1 MDKLQTYSIGRH
13 QISLNFRDDVGPASP
28 YSLLLAECIPDLSGK
43 TVVDLGTGSG
53 IIAIIAALQG
63 AKMVYLL
70 DTYDKA
76 VSLALENG
84 QRNGVGDRLV
94 HLPVGA
100 TMLPLPVGEKVDV
113 ILCNPAQL
121 PSPQQEQKN
130 SPFNAGPDG
139 RSMIDPLIREVPEK
153 LKPFGQLLMVHN
165 SLANLRK
172 SLDALNSVGLRPSI
186 VAERSIPFHPFV
198 DRAWLDKLGGE
209 AEDLYSVRDGT
220 AFQILYLI
228 DAKI

>member
-1 MDKLQTYSIGRH
+1 MDKTETCIIGRH
-13 QISLNFRDDVGPASP
+13 RIDLHFRDGVGPASP
-28 YSLLLAECIPDLSGK
+28 YSLLLAENIPDLTGK

-76 VSLALENG
+76 ISLALDNG
-84 QRNGVGDRLV
+84 ERNGVAGRLV
-94 HLPVGA
+94 HLPIGTA
-100 TMLPLPVGEKVDV
+100 MLPLPDGEKVDV

-121 PSPQQEQKN
+121 PSPQQEQTN
-130 SPFNAGPDG
+130 SPFRAGPDG
-139 RSMIDPLIREVPEK
+139 RSMIDPLIREAPGK

-165 SLANLRK
+165 SLANLPK
-172 SLDALNSVGLRPSI
+172 SLDALESAGLKPSI

-209 AEDLYSVRDGT
+209 TEGLYSVRDGT
-220 AFQILYLI
+220 AFQTLYLI
-228 DAKI
+228 DAKA

>member
-1 MDKLQTYSIGRH
+1 MDKTEACIIGRH
-13 QISLNFRDDVGPASP
+13 QINLHFRDGVGPASP
-28 YSLLLAECIPDLSGK
+28 YSLLLAENIPDLSGK

-53 IIAIIAALQG
+53 IIAIVAALQG
-63 AKMVYLL
+63 AKLVYLL
-70 DTYDKA
+70 DTFDKA
-76 VSLALENG
+76 ISLALENG
-84 QRNGVGDRLV
+84 ERNGVADRLV

-100 TMLPLPVGEKVDV
+100 AMLPLPADEKVDV

-130 SPFNAGPDG
+130 SPFHAGPDG
-139 RSMIDPLIREVPEK
+139 RSMIDPLIREAPGK

-165 SLANLRK
+165 SLANIRK
-172 SLDALNSVGLRPSI
+172 SLDALKSFGLKTSI

-209 AEDLYSVRDGT
+209 AKDLYSVRDGT
-220 AFQILYLI
+220 AYQTLYLI
-228 DAKI
+228 DARA